1 MDILFWGVP
10 KIGKRLMNSYCSL
23 MLNNRGMMRNKWCWV
38 NNRCMVNNWSIV
50 DNRSMSNNRSRSVS
64 RNPFIADILNI
75 ARVTLSVIVYHLC
88 PSIWK
93 FHPVAPCSGVSI
105 SLLCL
110 SVVGSTV
117 VIMNTILIIIKWW
130 SRQISVLGSW
140 DCQG

>member
-50 DNRSMSNNRSRSVS
+50 DNRSMSNNR
-64 RNPFIADILNI
+64 NPFIGDILNI

-110 SVVGSTV
+110 SIVGSTV
-117 VIMNTILIIIKWW
+117 IIMNTILIIIKWW